1 MQFIQKDLLPALRH
15 QLAESETVQW
25 VVYLSDSGGWHL
37 LRGNVLAFLR
47 RDGTRFH
54 LTVHRGK
61 CLSPQRAE
69 HLAAVFRDLEPFGP
83 RAAVRAINPPEGLR
97 HAKVYAGLVGGRLM
111 SVIVGSANLSEG
123 GLTRNEEASIS
134 LGSGNPQL
142 VRFLEDALAGPPL
155 DLATIERLRCP
166 LPPDGPPSPF
176 VHLVVGHN
184 RDSFG
189 MSRVY
194 LDPAAVGLP
203 DEGTGTVRGG
213 KLELRRRSHL
223 SFDLLDLAPDKVA
236 KDLRKLRSNS
246 NPDRTSWVLHDLGLK
261 VSLGYVVPAANRAEV
276 HQAMEDLRHQLRA
289 VTREMERPDSVEQE
303 KQLRAWSRELCSKL
317 KLKGA
322 NRRAAVDALTA
333 ALLGRAEESW
343 KHLSRLSVDFL
354 VHPVPDLP
362 TDLRQAEF
370 QNELV
375 IALMRRIEQVAKHR
389 NVKNAKRM
397 EARARLVVLGDAV
410 RSKKGRELLDK
421 LGNAADSRRRA
432 EVAAM
437 AHRYGLMRHGW
448 FGETP
453 SRRIDNVRRDWLRP
467 DPEEDAET

>member
-1 MQFIQKDLLPALRH
+1 
-15 QLAESETVQW
+15 
-25 VVYLSDSGGWHL
+25 
-37 LRGNVLAFLR
+37 
-47 RDGTRFH
+47 
-54 LTVHRGK
+54 
-61 CLSPQRAE
+61 
-69 HLAAVFRDLEPFGP
+69 
-83 RAAVRAINPPEGLR
+83 
-97 HAKVYAGLVGGRLM
+97 
-111 SVIVGSANLSEG
+111 
-123 GLTRNEEASIS
+123 
-134 LGSGNPQL
+134 
-142 VRFLEDALAGPPL
+142 
-155 DLATIERLRCP
+155 
-166 LPPDGPPSPF
+166 
-176 VHLVVGHN
+176 
-184 RDSFG
+184 
-189 MSRVY
+189 
-194 LDPAAVGLP
+194 
-203 DEGTGTVRGG
+203 
-213 KLELRRRSHL
+213 
-223 SFDLLDLAPDKVA
+223 
-236 KDLRKLRSNS
+236 
-246 NPDRTSWVLHDLGLK
+246 
-261 VSLGYVVPAANRAEV
+261 
-276 HQAMEDLRHQLRA
+276 
-289 VTREMERPDSVEQE
+289 
-303 KQLRAWSRELCSKL
+303 
-317 KLKGA
+317 
-322 NRRAAVDALTA
+322 
-333 ALLGRAEESW
+333 LLGRAEESW